1 MGMQNYVLKNPNASE
16 IKFSEAVGE
25 STCVCS
31 RIGTYVTAYI
41 SGSDM
46 QSKHLAKI
54 SSTK

>member
-25 STCVCS
+25 SSCVCS